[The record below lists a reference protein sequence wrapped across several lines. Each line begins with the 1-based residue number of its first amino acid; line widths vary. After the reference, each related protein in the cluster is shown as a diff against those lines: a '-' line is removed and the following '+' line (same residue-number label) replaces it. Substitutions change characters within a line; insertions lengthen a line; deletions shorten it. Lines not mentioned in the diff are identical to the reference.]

1 MVLMCS
7 WLTFLKLGS
16 GHGWSV
22 LDIFCGTANISKLV
36 SKLGFRTA
44 SVDIKM
50 DKTHGE
56 RKSRKFGKRLRKGRA
71 FTGPKRNMMDING
84 HVGFPF
90 LSHYFWLCTCW
101 LYFSL
106 MVMLDLMVPLFLL
119 WENRFS

>member
-7 WLTFLKLGS
+7 WLTFVNLGS

-22 LDIFCGTANISKLV
+22 RDLFCGTANISKLA

-50 DKTHGE
+50 DKTNGR
-56 RKSRKFGKRLRKGRA
+56 RKSRKVGKRLRKGRA
-71 FTGPKRNMMDING
+71 FPGPKRNMMDING

-90 LSHYFWLCTCW
+90 LCPTYGYCTCW

-106 MVMLDLMVPLFLL
+106 MVMLDLMVPLNVLNLGKPF
-119 WENRFS
+119 